1 MESLS
6 HPWLLW
12 VLWTS
17 RNQFLFEDK
26 SFSETEML
34 TKAIRAGKEWQESL
48 PPRKQNSVSNKDNVV
63 SNSHYQVPE
72 VASILYSDAAW
83 NASSLAGGLGWICT
97 NSAGSY
103 RFQGTETKRYI
114 ASALAAE
121 ALALLAG
128 LSKAAFSGIKDV
140 ICLSDSKSLIDIITG
155 NKAVVAIRG
164 ILHDIGVLSASFN
177 SISFRFI
184 SRVCNEPADR
194 LAKNALFQ
202 LSNSL
207 SEIASTDEL

>member
-1 MESLS
+1 MFECPIARKVWDLVPAMAIPSRAVCNSLED
-6 HPWLLW
+6 LLISC
-12 VLWTS
+12 S
-17 RNQFLFEDK
+17 RMTN
-26 SFSETEML
+26 
-34 TKAIRAGKEWQESL
+34 L
-48 PPRKQNSVSNKDNVV
+48 PPT
-63 SNSHYQVPE
+63 
-72 VASILYSDAAW
+72 
-83 NASSLAGGLGWICT
+83 GGLGWICT

-164 ILHDIGVLSASFN
+164 ILHDVGVLSDSFN